1 MTTLTSALT
10 EQFLREGTYLRNW
23 SPRTL
28 TTHRDSL
35 ATLPTDSPLTKD
47 TLNAWVAR
55 LRERG
60 ITAGGVNLRARSL
73 NSFFSWLHQEGHA
86 PERLRVK
93 MLPNP
98 LRPINLLRDDDV
110 RRLVAFRPACLNQRR
125 AWTLAITLLDTGLR
139 IDEALGLERANVN
152 LDDMVLRVLGKGRKE
167 RLVPVSVEA
176 RKHLYRWLA
185 ASTCRYVF
193 GVREGGRMSRTNAR
207 RDIRVVCKALGITAA
222 VNPHAFRHV
231 FAVNYIRAGGDIY
244 RLSRILGHS
253 SVTTTQTYLRSMGIE
268 HLREGHHSPLMRT

>member
-1 MTTLTSALT
+1 MTTLTSTLT

-23 SPRTL
+23 SPRTV

-47 TLNAWVAR
+47 TLNAWVTR

-60 ITAGGVNLRARSL
+60 ITAGAVNLRARSL

-86 PERLRVK
+86 AERLRVK

-98 LRPINLLRDDDV
+98 LRPINLLRDEDV
-110 RRLVAFRPACLNQRR
+110 RRLVAFRPSGVNQRR

-139 IDEALGLERANVN
+139 IDEALGLESANVN
-152 LDDMVLRVLGKGRKE
+152 LDDLVIRLMGKGRKE
-167 RLVPVSVEA
+167 RLVPVSSEA
-176 RKHLYRWLA
+176 RKHRWLA
-185 ASTCRYVF
+185 GSTGRYVF

-207 RDIRVVCKALGITAA
+207 RDIRVICKTLGITAKTRSHTHKGVA
-222 VNPHAFRHV
+222 PAMS
-231 FAVNYIRAGGDIY
+231 GGDY
-244 RLSRILGHS
+244 HP
-253 SVTTTQTYLRSMGIE
+253 LRD
-268 HLREGHHSPLMRT
+268 